1 MKKILVISWFY
12 PPINS
17 SEGLVTFKLLNNS
30 KLNYDVFTQNGNDS
44 WSYGN
49 NVNFKNG
56 KNITVYNSKTKDLAE
71 WVNEAVEFFENNK
84 DKYNMIMTRSMPP
97 ESHIVGLKIKE
108 KFPSVKWIAS
118 FGDPIYN
125 SPYVTYANKNVI
137 SPYRLLDMN
146 DKITMRRL
154 FNPLRFVRNKVWKKK
169 RNNFLNSILEKDK
182 ALEHGV
188 LLKADKIIYNN
199 PYQEKYMSGSLKE
212 YNKEKSIILPH
223 TYDLK
228 LYDEVKKVDNKKV
241 IISYVGHLD
250 KIRSPRI
257 LFEGL
262 KELDKMV
269 PDLEEKVE
277 FHFYGNMDV
286 EDKYFIVNNNL
297 MDIVKIKKPISYEE
311 SLKVMKTSTYN
322 LLIDANLSKEDVI
335 DENIYFAAKLADYM
349 GAGRPII
356 GISMLEG
363 ASAEILREIN
373 ALLLMFSAND
383 IANYLY
389 LILYQNYNFELNK
402 SAIKKYDAKEV
413 AKEFDKEVNKIL

>member
-1 MKKILVISWFY
+1 M
-12 PPINS
+12 
-17 SEGLVTFKLLNNS
+17 
-30 KLNYDVFTQNGNDS
+30 
-44 WSYGN
+44 
-49 NVNFKNG
+49 
-56 KNITVYNSKTKDLAE
+56 
-71 WVNEAVEFFENNK
+71 
-84 DKYNMIMTRSMPP
+84 
-97 ESHIVGLKIKE
+97 
-108 KFPSVKWIAS
+108 
-118 FGDPIYN
+118 
-125 SPYVTYANKNVI
+125 
-137 SPYRLLDMN
+137 
-146 DKITMRRL
+146 
-154 FNPLRFVRNKVWKKK
+154 
-169 RNNFLNSILEKDK
+169 
-182 ALEHGV
+182 
-188 LLKADKIIYNN
+188 
-199 PYQEKYMSGSLKE
+199 
-212 YNKEKSIILPH
+212 
-223 TYDLK
+223 K

-389 LILYQNYNFELNK
+389 LILYPKLLK
-402 SAIKKYDAKEV
+402 
-413 AKEFDKEVNKIL
+413 